1 MPAFIQV
8 IEYSTSR
15 RDEIDAHMAEW
26 RERHPQMGPSRATV
40 CAVRGAPGKYLS
52 IIEFPSYEDA
62 MRNSADPATQ
72 EFAAF
77 MASVCDGPPVFHD
90 LDVLQTEIRIE
101 PSAAR
106 TQV

>member
-15 RDEIDAHMAEW
+15 KDEIDAYMAEW
-26 RERHPQMGPSRATV
+26 RTRYPQMGPSRATV
-40 CAVRGAPGKYLS
+40 CAERGAAGKYVTIL
-52 IIEFPSYEDA
+52 EFPSYEEA

-77 MASVCDGPPVFHD
+77 MQSVCDGPPVFHD
-90 LDVLQTEIRIE
+90 LDVLQTEIRTT
-101 PSAAR
+101 PSESR
-106 TQV
+106 QTV